1 MRERR
6 FKNFKRRGKAPG
18 VRNEIPVTLSF
29 SGGLAVEWN
38 NELLLLLLLVE
49 EREREREG
57 GMIEEVDRLAVF
69 RSYSQELI

>member
-1 MRERR
+1 M
-6 FKNFKRRGKAPG
+6 
-18 VRNEIPVTLSF
+18 
-29 SGGLAVEWN
+29 EWN